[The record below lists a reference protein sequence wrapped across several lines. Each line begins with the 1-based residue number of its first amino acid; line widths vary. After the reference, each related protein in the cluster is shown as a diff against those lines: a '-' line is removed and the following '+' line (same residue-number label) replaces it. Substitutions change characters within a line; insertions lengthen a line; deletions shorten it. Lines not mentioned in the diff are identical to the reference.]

1 MGFIYV
7 LGWFWRKRETIWN
20 KKFAL
25 NIDIANPNSFRF
37 KNSDFL
43 KMCLIKKSKK
53 IKITPVANVYGVAI
67 NVQSPICHGHNV
79 QIYVYNNNEIQ

>member
-53 IKITPVANVYGVAI
+53 KLK
-67 NVQSPICHGHNV
+67 
-79 QIYVYNNNEIQ
+79 